1 MKILV
6 EHEELASRLQAASRV
21 ASGKGNNPAL
31 AGVQIVAEGEGVEL
45 RATNLEMGL
54 VNPLL
59 AGVEEEGTVLLP
71 AKLLGDVVK
80 SLPKER
86 VEMSHDKVTGEVT
99 ISAGSATF
107 TLRTLRNE
115 DFPTLP
121 ELNDEQS
128 VVLGVKEFSQTV
140 SQVAPAASNDE
151 SRPILTG
158 VLVEV
163 DPEESVLRMVATDSY
178 RMAVKVTP
186 IDGVPEEA
194 FQANVPAK
202 TLVEVMRIAGAEG
215 AETIKASLDSG
226 QILFQIGD
234 TMLSSRLID
243 GKFPDFRQL
252 IPKEFNH
259 TLNLDRKDFLE
270 KAERIGLLASGG
282 TPLRLKFDDNQL
294 TLAVQSPELGEA
306 SDQMSIEWSSEELE
320 TGFNPGYL
328 VSGLKHTEAAQIKLH
343 LINALK
349 PGLIEAGDDSGF
361 QYLIMPLRLGI

>member
-21 ASGKGNNPAL
+21 ASGKGNNTAL
-31 AGVQIVAEGEGVEL
+31 AGVQICAHESGVEL

-59 AGVEEEGTVLLP
+59 AGVEQEGTVLLP

-86 VEMSHDKVTGEVT
+86 VELSYDKATHEVT

-115 DFPTLP
+115 DFPSLP
-121 ELNDEQS
+121 EIEDAQS
-128 VVLGVKEFSQTV
+128 CTLGVKEFSQTV
-140 SQVAPAASNDE
+140 SQVAPAASSDE

-186 IDGVPEEA
+186 VEDVPAEA

-202 TLVEVMRIAGAEG
+202 TLVEVVRIASAEG
-215 AETIKASLDSG
+215 ADTIKASLDSG

-259 TLNLDRKDFLE
+259 TLEFDRKELLE
-270 KAERIGLLASGG
+270 KTERIGLLASGG
-282 TPLRLKFDDNQL
+282 TPLRLKFNSGGLSL
-294 TLAVQSPELGEA
+294 TVQSPELGEA
-306 SDQMSIEWSSEELE
+306 SDQMDVEWTGEELE

-328 VSGLKHTEAAQIKLH
+328 VSGLKNTEAAQIKLH

-349 PGLIEAGDDSGF
+349 PGLIEAADGSGF